1 MNIELS
7 ERDKDTDKQE
17 RRERMKES
25 RYNRKY
31 ERCVTEE
38 IPEYLWREN
47 TKERKMMTRF
57 RWRNEKERKEEK
69 CRMCYEE
76 RETIAHMWNGCGEM
90 RERER
95 KERGKIQNED
105 GREIR

>member
-1 MNIELS
+1 VEKLTAKGKWMNIELS

-57 RWRNEKERKEEK
+57 RWRNEKERKESVE
-69 CRMCYEE
+69 CAM
-76 RETIAHMWNGCGEM
+76 
-90 RERER
+90 R
-95 KERGKIQNED
+95 KERQ
-105 GREIR
+105 